1 MQARL
6 ALAHSAHELAQARRS
21 QVDAVIISPV
31 FPTQTHPGEPA
42 LGRIKFLVMARS
54 ANKPVIALG
63 GMTLKRARGLPG
75 YGWAAIDGL
84 TYPHLINH
92 IKRRPHR

>member
-6 ALAHSAHELAQARRS
+6 AWAHSAHELAQARRS